1 MKNTKTIPW
10 HEIDITNVDIFR
22 SLSLSSLLTYT
33 LHNKEESLAFAKQV
47 FEYPL

>member
-22 SLSLSSLLTYT
+22 SLSLYSLDPVHMACPARWFCAEFVL
-33 LHNKEESLAFAKQV
+33 L
-47 FEYPL
+47 